1 MLLKSDEIDAMVP
14 RAHRHQF
21 NDNAVRMTRS
31 LSDAVGMQRIGI
43 HLVRLSPGRYSTEFH
58 YHDSDEEFLYVLSG
72 RGIAEIGD
80 ESLEVGPG
88 DFMGFGAPSQPHAM
102 RNPFDE
108 DLVYLMG
115 GERNVSDV
123 VHYPRIERTLL
134 KSGGRRA
141 WADWDNLHEL
151 RGQGKK

>member
-1 MLLKSDEIDAMVP
+1 MLLKRDEIDAMVP

-43 HLVRLSPGRYSTEFH
+43 HLVRLPPGRDSTEFH

-80 ESLEVGPG
+80 ERLEVGPG
-88 DFMGFGAPSQPHAM
+88 DFMGFGAPVEAARDAQP
-102 RNPFDE
+102 
-108 DLVYLMG
+108 V
-115 GERNVSDV
+115 
-123 VHYPRIERTLL
+123 
-134 KSGGRRA
+134 
-141 WADWDNLHEL
+141 
-151 RGQGKK
+151 

>member
-1 MLLKSDEIDAMVP
+1 MLLKSDEIESMEARP
-14 RAHRHQF
+14 HRHQF

-43 HLVRLSPGRYSTEFH
+43 HLVRLPPGRDSTEFH

-80 ESLEVGPG
+80 ERLEVGRG
-88 DFMGFGAPSQPHAM
+88 DFMGFGAPSQPHSM
-102 RNPFDE
+102 NNPFDE

-115 GERNVSDV
+115 GERNPSDV
-123 VHYPRIERTLL
+123 VHYPRIERTLV
-134 KSGGRRA
+134 KSGNRRA
-141 WADWDNLHEL
+141 WAEWENLNEL
-151 RGQGKK
+151 HGDGKK